1 MEGSM
6 NITEPGFY
14 NLAAADYH
22 ADPIEGGS
30 LSQSRAKVLLDE
42 AGPARFKANHRE
54 QKTAWNIGTAAHA
67 YVLGE
72 GLERI
77 VLIDAENYYSKVAKA
92 ARDDAYANGM
102 TPIIT
107 PEHEQAMAMAD
118 ALKAHPLAVETLTG
132 QHEVSAFI
140 QRDSLWLR
148 GMLDTYA
155 PGSHIADYKTTF
167 DASSRGVTSSVWK
180 YRYHMQAAWYRSLV
194 KEIAG
199 ESLPVR
205 FIFQEKK
212 RPYLVSVWEAT
223 DDYLELGRADMDDA
237 IAIYLRCQ
245 LSGEWPGYPSEIQQL
260 TPPDWA
266 FDDDIEI
273 ED

>member
-1 MEGSM
+1 MTV
-6 NITEPGFY
+6 ITKPGFY

-42 AGPARFKANHRE
+42 AGPAKFHANHRE

-72 GLERI
+72 GVERI
-77 VLIDAENYYSKVAKA
+77 VLINAENYYSKAAKA
-92 ARDDAYANGM
+92 ARDDAYAKGM

-132 QHEVSAFI
+132 LHERSAFI
-140 QRDSLWLR
+140 KRGPLWLR
-148 GMLDTYA
+148 GMLDTYS

-167 DASSRGVTSSVWK
+167 DASSRGVISSVWK
-180 YRYHMQAAWYRSLV
+180 YRYHMQAAWYRALV
-194 KEIAG
+194 KDLTG

-205 FIFQEKK
+205 FVFQEKK
-212 RPYLVSVWEAT
+212 PPYLVSVWEAT
-223 DDYLELGRADMDDA
+223 DDYIELGQADMEDA
-237 IAIYLRCQ
+237 IQLYVRCRQ
-245 LSGEWPGYPSEIQQL
+245 SGIWPGYPAEIQQL